1 MPDQDKN
8 IKRSKEILTSYFAFM
23 DQHIDD
29 VVQGRVSEFME
40 LNQIARELA
49 VSHQHLSDT
58 VQLETGHH
66 PCHFYDEKIIDQAK
80 KLLKETK
87 VPIARVAAQLTYD
100 PSNFSKFFKKWTGQT
115 PGHFR
120 KVYQINSI

>member
-1 MPDQDKN
+1 MPNQDKN
-8 IKRSKEILTSYFAFM
+8 IKRSKEILTSYFAFL

-29 VVQGRVSEFME
+29 VVQGRVPEFME

-58 VQLETGHH
+58 IQQETGHH

-80 KLLKETK
+80 KLLKETE
-87 VPIARVAAQLTYD
+87 VPIAQVAMQLTYD
-100 PSNFSKFFKKWTGQT
+100 PSNFSKFFKKWTGKT
-115 PGHFR
+115 PGNFR
-120 KVYQINSI
+120 KSISDQ